1 MKYISITQEQFNTY
15 NKLLCLQFDMEFQ
28 YIGTETIIFETSKV
42 GQVGMARKNMSEES
56 KRKISI
62 SRTGKKHSE
71 ETKQKIANSRL
82 GKKYPKKSKS

>member
-15 NKLLCLQFDMEFQ
+15 NKLLCLEFDVEFQ
-28 YIGTETIIFETSKV
+28 YIETGTTIFEISKIN
-42 GQVGMARKNMSEES
+42 QIGMTGKTMSEES

-62 SRTGKKHSE
+62 ARTGKKHSE

-82 GKKYPKKSKS
+82 GKKYPKN